1 MNKGNNSDQNRT
13 QNTALSAV
21 ILQTGNIIHLQINL
35 QFN

>member
-1 MNKGNNSDQNRT
+1 MNKSNNSDRKGK

>member
-1 MNKGNNSDQNRT
+1 MNKSNNSDQKGK

-21 ILQTGNIIHLQINL
+21 ILQTGNIHLQINL

>member
-1 MNKGNNSDQNRT
+1 MNKGNNSDQNGN